1 MTDHNSI
8 FTLVNSNRL
17 EEINETNALYENTIK
32 ELKNLLEQ
40 KENYTKNA
48 FDKFV
53 RSENTLEYFK
63 HLLSKDTIEFEIRQ
77 VKEII
82 ECQSRDVDKEK
93 YYLRNTSD
101 FSQRSKRR
109 KLDERN

>member
-8 FTLVNSNRL
+8 FNPINSNRI
-17 EEINETNALYENTIK
+17 EEINKTIALNENTIN

-40 KENYTKNA
+40 KENYAKIA

-77 VKEII
+77 VKETI

-101 FSQRSKRR
+101 FSQRSKKR
-109 KLDERN
+109 KPDKRN